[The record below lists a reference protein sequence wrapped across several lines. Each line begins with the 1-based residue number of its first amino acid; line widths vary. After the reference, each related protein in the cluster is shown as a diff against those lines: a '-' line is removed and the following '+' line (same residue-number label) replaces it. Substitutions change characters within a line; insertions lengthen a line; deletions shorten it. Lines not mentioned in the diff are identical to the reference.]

1 MSPEYVFLGI
11 ISVLLFGII
20 FFAWYSRYKKI
31 NNIGSGFGL
40 QLFLISIPESQKTGE
55 NLTEALKNF
64 ISEMEKFISG
74 LSGLKAGNF
83 RKAFWGA
90 PAFTFEIAAHN
101 TGNEIFFY
109 VSFPR
114 KLANLLQNQLH
125 GAFPDAKIEA
135 VHDYNI
141 FNPVGASI
149 AASVT
154 LEENSHLPI
163 KTYQKFSGDPLET
176 ITSAF
181 SKLHEYGE
189 GAALQIVL
197 RPRPGGTKKEAHQ
210 LIEKLKEGKTRKDL
224 FDRKGNFEIAGDIF
238 KKPKQKKP
246 EAAAKPHDEEAVK
259 MLEEKSSK
267 MIFDANIRILSSAA
281 TSEDAERIL
290 NELEA
295 IFLQY
300 ANPGGNSFKVKE
312 LSGWALKSA
321 IENFSFR
328 IFDDKYAIPLSVEE
342 VASVYH
348 FPFSK
353 KAAPQVRTLKSRE
366 APPPVNAPKEG
377 IILGKS
383 SFRGE
388 SLDIRI
394 SKDDRR
400 RHFYIIGQ
408 TGTGKSVLM
417 QNMIAQDIRNGEGV
431 AVIDPHGELIE
442 KVLGLIPK
450 ERAEDVV
457 YFNPG
462 DTAYPMGLNMLE
474 FDPERPEQRSLI
486 VNELLEIFNKLYNM
500 SVAGGPAFEQYFRNA
515 TMLVMEDPQS
525 GNTLLEIVRVFA
537 DKAFREYK
545 LSKSKNIIVNTFWRQ
560 IAEKAT
566 GEQSLQN
573 YGPYVTN
580 KFDTF
585 LSNEIMRPI
594 IAQEKSAF
602 NVRDVM
608 DQKKILLLNLSKGR
622 LGDLNSSLL
631 GLIMVGK
638 ILMAALSR
646 VDVDESKRPDFYLY
660 IDEFQNVTTKSIAT
674 ILSEARKYRLD
685 MVITHQF
692 IGQLEEDIK
701 KAVFGNVG
709 SLCSFRIGSDD
720 GEYMEKQFEP
730 IFASQDLLNIDN
742 FNAYLKLL
750 IGGQTS
756 KPFNFKTI
764 PPEKG
769 NTEIATY
776 IKQLSRQKYGRP
788 REEVEEE
795 IRRRHQGIEKKTDEI
810 LVNKHV

>member
-11 ISVLLFGII
+11 ISALLFGII
-20 FFAWYSRYKKI
+20 FFVWYSRYKKI

-40 QLFLISIPESQKTGE
+40 QLFLISIPESKKTGE
-55 NLTEALKNF
+55 NPTEALKNF

-74 LSGLKAGNF
+74 LSGLKAGSF

-90 PAFTFEIAAHN
+90 PVFTFEIAAHN

-141 FNPVGASI
+141 FNPIGASI

-154 LEENSHLPI
+154 LEANPHLPI

-300 ANPGGNSFKVKE
+300 TNPGGNSFKVKE

-525 GNTLLEIVRVFA
+525 GNTLLEVVRVFA

-674 ILSEARKYRLD
+674 ILSEARKYKLD

-692 IGQLEEDIK
+692 IGQLEDDIK

-730 IFASQDLLNIDN
+730 VFASQDLLNIDN

-769 NTEIATY
+769 NTEVANY
-776 IKQLSRQKYGRP
+776 IKQLSRQRYGRP

-795 IRRRHQGIEKKTDEI
+795 IRMRHEGIEKKTDEV
-810 LVNKHV
+810 LVSKHV